1 MKLSNISLAVAA
13 LMVTTSAFAEADLNG
28 LEIRVTD
35 LKDNTELLNDHVD
48 YLNIGFQEEKAK
60 TATNI
65 DNITANKQDIAA
77 NKQDIAANKQDIAV
91 NKQDIAVNKQDIAV
105 NKQDIAANKQDI
117 AANKQDIA
125 VNKQDIAANKQDI
138 AANKQD
144 IAANKQDIAVN
155 KQDIAVNKQDIKD
168 TKSDLNTYKADT
180 NQRLGKIDSDVS
192 ALNNRVKNVDNALKR
207 GLAAQSAL
215 NGLFQPYS
223 VGKFNASM
231 ALGGY
236 DSKTAIAVGSGYR
249 FNENFAAKSGLAFNT
264 ENAEGVSYNV
274 GFNYEW

>member
-77 NKQDIAANKQDIAV
+77 NKQDIA
-91 NKQDIAVNKQDIAV
+91 VNKQDIAV

-125 VNKQDIAANKQDI
+125 ANKQDI
-138 AANKQD
+138 AV
-144 IAANKQDIAVN
+144 NKQDIAVN

>member
-91 NKQDIAVNKQDIAV
+91 
-105 NKQDIAANKQDI
+105 
-117 AANKQDIA
+117 
-125 VNKQDIAANKQDI
+125 
-138 AANKQD
+138 
-144 IAANKQDIAVN
+144 NKQDIAVN

>member
-13 LMVTTSAFAEADLNG
+13 LMVTTSAFAADRFDG

-35 LKDNTELLNDHVD
+35 LEYNTKLLNNHVD
-48 YLNIGFQEEKAK
+48 YLKNIGFQEEKAK

-65 DNITANKQDIAA
+65 DNITANAD
-77 NKQDIAANKQDIAV
+77 DIAANKQDIAV
-91 NKQDIAVNKQDIAV
+91 NKQDIK
-105 NKQDIAANKQDI
+105 
-117 AANKQDIA
+117 
-125 VNKQDIAANKQDI
+125 
-138 AANKQD
+138 
-144 IAANKQDIAVN
+144 
-155 KQDIAVNKQDIKD
+155 
-168 TKSDLNTYKADT
+168 DT

>member
-13 LMVTTSAFAEADLNG
+13 LMVTTSAFAADHFGG

-35 LKDNTELLNDHVD
+35 LEYNTKLLNNHVD
-48 YLNIGFQEEKAK
+48 YLKNIGFQEEKAK

-65 DNITANKQDIAA
+65 DNITANAD
-77 NKQDIAANKQDIAV
+77 DIAANKQDIAV
-91 NKQDIAVNKQDIAV
+91 NKQDIK
-105 NKQDIAANKQDI
+105 
-117 AANKQDIA
+117 
-125 VNKQDIAANKQDI
+125 
-138 AANKQD
+138 
-144 IAANKQDIAVN
+144 
-155 KQDIAVNKQDIKD
+155 
-168 TKSDLNTYKADT
+168 DT

>member
-13 LMVTTSAFAEADLNG
+13 LMVTTSAFAAADFDG

-35 LKDNTELLNDHVD
+35 LKYNTELLNDHVD

-65 DNITANKQDIAA
+65 DNIT
-77 NKQDIAANKQDIAV
+77 
-91 NKQDIAVNKQDIAV
+91 
-105 NKQDIAANKQDI
+105 ANKQDI

>member
-13 LMVTTSAFAEADLNG
+13 LMVTTSAFAAADFDG

-35 LKDNTELLNDHVD
+35 LKYNTELLNDHVD

-91 NKQDIAVNKQDIAV
+91 
-105 NKQDIAANKQDI
+105 
-117 AANKQDIA
+117 
-125 VNKQDIAANKQDI
+125 
-138 AANKQD
+138 
-144 IAANKQDIAVN
+144 NKQDIAVN

>member
-77 NKQDIAANKQDIAV
+77 NKQDIAV
-91 NKQDIAVNKQDIAV
+91 
-105 NKQDIAANKQDI
+105 
-117 AANKQDIA
+117 NKQDIA

>member
-13 LMVTTSAFAEADLNG
+13 LMVTTSAFAAADFDG

-35 LKDNTELLNDHVD
+35 LKYNTELLNDHVD

-77 NKQDIAANKQDIAV
+77 NKQDIAANKQDIAA

-105 NKQDIAANKQDI
+105 
-117 AANKQDIA
+117 
-125 VNKQDIAANKQDI
+125 NKQDI

>member
-65 DNITANKQDIAA
+65 DNITANADDIAA
-77 NKQDIAANKQDIAV
+77 
-91 NKQDIAVNKQDIAV
+91 
-105 NKQDIAANKQDI
+105 
-117 AANKQDIA
+117 
-125 VNKQDIAANKQDI
+125 
-138 AANKQD
+138 
-144 IAANKQDIAVN
+144 N

>member
-1 MKLSNISLAVAA
+1 M
-13 LMVTTSAFAEADLNG
+13 
-28 LEIRVTD
+28 
-35 LKDNTELLNDHVD
+35 
-48 YLNIGFQEEKAK
+48 
-60 TATNI
+60 
-65 DNITANKQDIAA
+65 
-77 NKQDIAANKQDIAV
+77 
-91 NKQDIAVNKQDIAV
+91 
-105 NKQDIAANKQDI
+105 
-117 AANKQDIA
+117 
-125 VNKQDIAANKQDI
+125 
-138 AANKQD
+138 
-144 IAANKQDIAVN
+144 NKQDIAVN

>member
-13 LMVTTSAFAEADLNG
+13 LMVTTSAFAKADLNG
-28 LEIRVTD
+28 LKIRVTD

-91 NKQDIAVNKQDIAV
+91 
-105 NKQDIAANKQDI
+105 
-117 AANKQDIA
+117 
-125 VNKQDIAANKQDI
+125 
-138 AANKQD
+138 
-144 IAANKQDIAVN
+144 NKQDIAVN

>member
-1 MKLSNISLAVAA
+1 MKLSNISLVVAA
-13 LMVTTSAFAEADLNG
+13 LMVTTSAFAKADLNG

-91 NKQDIAVNKQDIAV
+91 
-105 NKQDIAANKQDI
+105 
-117 AANKQDIA
+117 
-125 VNKQDIAANKQDI
+125 
-138 AANKQD
+138 
-144 IAANKQDIAVN
+144 NKQDIAVN

>member
-13 LMVTTSAFAEADLNG
+13 LMVTTSAFAAADFDG

-35 LKDNTELLNDHVD
+35 LKYNTELLNDHVD

-65 DNITANKQDIAA
+65 DNIT
-77 NKQDIAANKQDIAV
+77 
-91 NKQDIAVNKQDIAV
+91 
-105 NKQDIAANKQDI
+105 
-117 AANKQDIA
+117 
-125 VNKQDIAANKQDI
+125 ANKQDI

>member
-13 LMVTTSAFAEADLNG
+13 LMVTTSAFAAADFDG

-35 LKDNTELLNDHVD
+35 LEYNTKLLNNHVD
-48 YLNIGFQEEKAK
+48 YLKNIGFQEEKAK

-65 DNITANKQDIAA
+65 DNITA
-77 NKQDIAANKQDIAV
+77 
-91 NKQDIAVNKQDIAV
+91 
-105 NKQDIAANKQDI
+105 
-117 AANKQDIA
+117 
-125 VNKQDIAANKQDI
+125 
-138 AANKQD
+138 
-144 IAANKQDIAVN
+144 N

>member
-65 DNITANKQDIAA
+65 DNITANAD
-77 NKQDIAANKQDIAV
+77 
-91 NKQDIAVNKQDIAV
+91 
-105 NKQDIAANKQDI
+105 
-117 AANKQDIA
+117 
-125 VNKQDIAANKQDI
+125 DIAANKQDI

>member
-65 DNITANKQDIAA
+65 DNIT
-77 NKQDIAANKQDIAV
+77 
-91 NKQDIAVNKQDIAV
+91 
-105 NKQDIAANKQDI
+105 
-117 AANKQDIA
+117 
-125 VNKQDIAANKQDI
+125 
-138 AANKQD
+138 ANKQD